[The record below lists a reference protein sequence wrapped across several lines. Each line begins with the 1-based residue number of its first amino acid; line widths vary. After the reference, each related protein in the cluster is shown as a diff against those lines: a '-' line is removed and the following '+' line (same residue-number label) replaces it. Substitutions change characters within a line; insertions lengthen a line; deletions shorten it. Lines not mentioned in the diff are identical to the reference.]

1 MNHENYNIIKN
12 NIDLSKNCTQNA
24 KDFYD
29 KGLWKSNPES
39 GRKLI
44 AKYLKDLERID
55 TLPDSLIT
63 YKEDFFLP
71 RECKSILVLS
81 DIHLP
86 YYSKESVLTAIE
98 FGLENDI
105 DTIYLNGD
113 IVDFHSVSRFETNPN
128 ERNLMQ
134 EIEISRAFFKYLR
147 NVFPT
152 QKIIWK
158 QGNHEERW
166 NSFLTSKASELF
178 NLDVLRLDKLFKTDN
193 LDIELVDGKTFAHF
207 GNLTVI
213 HGHELPRG
221 IGSPVNPAR
230 GLYMKAK
237 ENALCGHHHQTSE
250 HTEKSING
258 KIISCWTT
266 GCLSSLRP
274 DYAPI
279 NKYNHGFAHVQMINE
294 KEFEVRNYKIINN
307 KIY

>member
-12 NIDLSKNCTQNA
+12 NIDLSKNFTQNA

-29 KGLWKSNPES
+29 KGLWKSNTES

-44 AKYLKDLERID
+44 AKYFKDMKEVNS
-55 TLPDSLIT
+55 LPESLIT
-63 YKEDFFLP
+63 YKEDYFLSDS
-71 RECKSILVLS
+71 CKSILVLS

-86 YYSKESVLTAIE
+86 YYSKESILTAIE
-98 FGLENDI
+98 FGLENEV

-147 NVFPT
+147 NVFSS

-158 QGNHEERW
+158 FGNHEERW
-166 NSFLTSKASELF
+166 NSFLTTKASELF
-178 NLDVLRLDKLFKTDN
+178 NLDVLKIEKLFKVEE
-193 LDIELVDGKTFAHF
+193 LDIETIDGRTFAHF

-221 IGSPVNPAR
+221 ISSPVNPAR

-237 ENALCGHHHQTSE
+237 ESALCGHHHQTSE

-258 KIISCWTT
+258 KIVSCWTT

-274 DYAPI
+274 DYAPV
-279 NKYNHGFAHVQMINE
+279 NKYNHGFAHVTINN
-294 KEFEVRNYKIINN
+294 KDFEVRNYKIINN

>member
-12 NIDLSKNCTQNA
+12 NIDLSKNFTQNA

-29 KGLWKSNPES
+29 KGLWKSNTES

-44 AKYLKDLERID
+44 AKYFKDMKEVNS
-55 TLPDSLIT
+55 LPESLIT
-63 YKEDFFLP
+63 YKEDYFLSDS
-71 RECKSILVLS
+71 CKSILVLS

-98 FGLENDI
+98 FGLENEV

-134 EIEISRAFFKYLR
+134 EVEISRAFFKYLR
-147 NVFPT
+147 NVFQS

-158 QGNHEERW
+158 FGNHEERW
-166 NSFLTSKASELF
+166 NSFLTTKASELF
-178 NLDVLRLDKLFKTDN
+178 NLDVLKIEKLFKVKE
-193 LDIELVDGKTFAHF
+193 LDIETIDGRTFAHF

-221 IGSPVNPAR
+221 ISSPVNPAR

-237 ENALCGHHHQTSE
+237 ESALCGHHHQTSE

-258 KIISCWTT
+258 KIVSCWTT

-274 DYAPI
+274 DYATV
-279 NKYNHGFAHVQMINE
+279 NKYNHGFAHVTINN
-294 KEFEVRNYKIINN
+294 KDFEVRNYKIINN

>member
-12 NIDLSKNCTQNA
+12 NIDLSKNFTQNA

-29 KGLWKSNPES
+29 KGLWKSNAES

-44 AKYLKDLERID
+44 AKYFKDMKEVNS
-55 TLPDSLIT
+55 LPESLIT
-63 YKEDFFLP
+63 YKEDYFLSDS
-71 RECKSILVLS
+71 CKSILVLS

-98 FGLENDI
+98 FGLENEV

-134 EIEISRAFFKYLR
+134 EVEISRAFFKYLR
-147 NVFPT
+147 NVFSS

-158 QGNHEERW
+158 FGNHEERW
-166 NSFLTSKASELF
+166 NSFLTTKASELF
-178 NLDVLRLDKLFKTDN
+178 NLDVLKIEKLFKIEE
-193 LDIELVDGKTFAHF
+193 LDIETIDGRTFAHF

-221 IGSPVNPAR
+221 ISSPVNPAR

-258 KIISCWTT
+258 KIVSCWTT

-274 DYAPI
+274 DYAPV
-279 NKYNHGFAHVQMINE
+279 NKYNHGFAHVTINN
-294 KEFEVRNYKIINN
+294 KDFEVRNYKIINN